1 MGWKEILKLKG
12 AVMTVTALYGVSVSW
27 PGVLAS
33 LLLGSGLED
42 PTGEVDPGPG
52 SG

>member
-1 MGWKEILKLKG
+1 MKLKG

-27 PGVLAS
+27 SGVLAG
-33 LLLGSGLED
+33 LLLGSDLED
-42 PTGEVDPGPG
+42 PASEVSPGPG